1 MPSMTFDR
9 AVSLVAVVL
18 AAALAFLYHGATRDV
33 ARLELAEQTR
43 KAGQLQANQ
52 EIQQDNSQRE
62 ETYREDTSSAQEA
75 YRATEKAELERL
87 RGQLSDAHRLR
98 SSTEER
104 ARLYRQQAEAGA
116 AAARTLADRL
126 AEMDASLSEGRELVV
141 ELQNALGER
150 ERLLRLASE
159 TLVAT
164 RKAAE

>member
-1 MPSMTFDR
+1 MTLDR
-9 AVSLVAVVL
+9 AVSVVAVIL
-18 AAALAFLYHGATRDV
+18 AAALAYLYHGATQDV

-43 KAGQLQANQ
+43 ISGQLQANAHVL
-52 EIQQDNSQRE
+52 QDKDHRE
-62 ETYREDTSSAQEA
+62 ENYREDTTGALAAFKTETQTRIDGMRIELLDAQ
-75 YRATEKAELERL
+75 
-87 RGQLSDAHRLR
+87 RLR
-98 SSTEER
+98 SNSEER

-116 AAARTLADRL
+116 TAARTLADRL

-159 TLVAT
+159 TLAAT